1 MRRTAGCEAAAF
13 VLGPRAMH
21 QASGFSARSE
31 YGSAAWKEVFEQ
43 FFHPLA
49 LLLEQP
55 QVIICPA
62 AKPLKEEI
70 P

>member
-1 MRRTAGCEAAAF
+1 
-13 VLGPRAMH
+13 MH